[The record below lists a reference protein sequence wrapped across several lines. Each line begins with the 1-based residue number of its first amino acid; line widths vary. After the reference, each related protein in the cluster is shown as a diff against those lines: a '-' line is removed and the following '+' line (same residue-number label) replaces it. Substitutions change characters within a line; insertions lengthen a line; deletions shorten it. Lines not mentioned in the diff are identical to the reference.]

1 MNFRLFGDKWTQY
14 YKRGFLLS
22 FFIISFMCVIDQILN
37 TPLFFSK
44 ISNLSIFL
52 FTISTIFFASVFC
65 GLLGMVYL
73 LFVSL
78 VSKKD

>member
-1 MNFRLFGDKWTQY
+1 MNFKLFGDKWTQY
-14 YKRGFLLS
+14 YKRGFLVS
-22 FFIISFMCVIDQILN
+22 FFIISFMCIIDQILN

-44 ISNLSIFL
+44 INNLSILL

-65 GLLGMVYL
+65 GLLGMIYL

-78 VSKKD
+78 VSRNN

>member
-1 MNFRLFGDKWTQY
+1 MNFKLFGDKWTQY
-14 YKRGFLLS
+14 YKRGFLVS

-44 ISNLSIFL
+44 INNLSILL

-65 GLLGMVYL
+65 GLLGMIYL

-78 VSKKD
+78 VSKKN